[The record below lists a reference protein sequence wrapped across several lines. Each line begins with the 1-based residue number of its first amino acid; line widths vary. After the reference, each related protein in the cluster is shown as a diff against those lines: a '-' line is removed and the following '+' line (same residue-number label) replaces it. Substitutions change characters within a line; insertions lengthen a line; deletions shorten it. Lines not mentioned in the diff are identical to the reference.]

1 MSARW
6 AASLLLTLV
15 VVLAAGCGGEDDEKP
30 PLPHVRPART
40 EAEWAN
46 RLVSRFLGPI
56 ERDLQVVAALPAPDI
71 QLGLYSGDA
80 QTIELVDKRMK
91 DLGQCSYKLARVGRP
106 PKRRLRPIQTDFRL
120 ACGEYERLAGIV
132 LDAVP
137 LLSSEDPAKKRRGR
151 ERLADVGEPS
161 RVGAKHFGRAVRRI
175 QKDKTLRDLV
185 FETTG

>member
-1 MSARW
+1 VSARW
-6 AASLLLTLV
+6 AASLLLAFT
-15 VVLAAGCGGEDDEKP
+15 VVLAAGCGGGEDEQP
-30 PLPHVRPART
+30 PLPQVRPAKT

-80 QTIELVDKRMK
+80 GTIELVDKRMK

-106 PKRRLRPIQTDFRL
+106 PKRRLKPIQTDFSL

-137 LLSSEDPAKKRRGR
+137 LLTSDDPAKKRRGR
-151 ERLADVGEPS
+151 ERFAGVREPT
-161 RVGAKHFGRAVRRI
+161 RLGARHFGRALRRI